1 MVTSSANSP
10 RYNGSISAALPLS
23 ALFPLPR
30 VQRPLPR
37 TNQTNQWSIALRAVG
52 AQLGPQGRSQSMT
65 AQSMISS
72 LCSAIKAAKA
82 QPSNPVKPTVK
93 Q

>member
-37 TNQTNQWSIALRAVG
+37 TNQTNQTNQWSIALRAVG
-52 AQLGPQGRSQSMT
+52 AQLAPRGGANR
-65 AQSMISS
+65 
-72 LCSAIKAAKA
+72 
-82 QPSNPVKPTVK
+82 
-93 Q
+93 